1 VSAPS
6 ESAPVEEAT
15 SLGARRGPF
24 SAPAG
29 EWAPQAALFA
39 LIAIGIMVAIAV
51 TPDFLTWP
59 NTLAIL
65 RNAAIVGIVAV
76 GMTPMTLSGSLV
88 SLGVQ
93 QSAMAAALAFIALL
107 GDGRNQMLSMLV
119 VILLLC
125 AVGAAQGLIVAL
137 GLNPVITTLAAGA
150 VIYGVAAS
158 WSNGQVLTVGNHAP
172 SWGDSKIIGLPI
184 EVFVFVLFTVLVT
197 VVIGRTVIGRQ
208 TVLTGAN
215 RATAELSGISFLR
228 VTVFAFVIFSV
239 GVSIAGILYGA
250 AFTEGNVTAFPTL
263 TVDAVAAVLVGGTA
277 IQGGFGSPLRSAIGA
292 LVIAVISNIMLLNDF
307 TTGGR
312 LAIEGAVVTAVVV
325 ILHLLRRRSQA
336 R

>member
-1 VSAPS
+1 MSAGDSP
-6 ESAPVEEAT
+6 ETVD
-15 SLGARRGPF
+15 GAAGPF
-24 SAPAG
+24 SARLRLGPAAT
-29 EWAPQAALFA
+29 WVPQAILIGI
-39 LIAIGIMVAIAV
+39 IAIGIIVAIAI
-51 TPDFLTWP
+51 TPRFLTWP

-65 RNAAIVGIVAV
+65 RNTAIVGIVAV

-93 QSAMAAALAFIALL
+93 QSAMASALTFIALL
-107 GDGRNQMLSMLV
+107 GDGWSQPVAMVL

-125 AVGAAQGLIVAL
+125 AIGAAQGLIVAL

-158 WSNGQVLTVGNHAP
+158 WSDGQVLTVGAHVP
-172 SWGDSKIIGLPI
+172 SWGDSKIVGLPI
-184 EVFVFVLFTVLVT
+184 EVFVFVLFTALVS
-197 VVIGRTVIGRQ
+197 VVVSRTVIGRQ

-215 RATAELSGISFLR
+215 RATAGLSGISFLR
-228 VTVFAFVIFSV
+228 VTVFAFAVFSV
-239 GVSIAGILYGA
+239 GVAIAGILYGA
-250 AFTEGNVTAFPTL
+250 AFTEGNITAFPTL

-292 LVIAVISNIMLLNDF
+292 LLIAIISNIMLLNDF

-312 LAIEGAVVTAVVV
+312 LATQGAVVTGVVV
-325 ILHLLRRRSQA
+325 ILQLLRRRSQM